1 MRLPELRRLIYILV
15 ARRQQP
21 REEKPGEQ
29 VAAKQDR
36 GIPAEPLHQEC
47 RRQERVAFMGSCPY
61 EISDFLGD
69 ESIAIHQGEA
79 VAMNIS
85 AGGMLLFMDQAPPV
99 EHVFL
104 LRVPG
109 SKIVKSPTLVEV
121 CWTRAVPIED
131 YGKRYLVGVKFLSG
145 LSSNPKERVVE
156 QRA

>member
-1 MRLPELRRLIYILV
+1 MESKV
-15 ARRQQP
+15 
-21 REEKPGEQ
+21 G
-29 VAAKQDR
+29 R
-36 GIPAEPLHQEC
+36 GIPAVPVHREC
-47 RRQERVAFMGSCPY
+47 RSQDRIAFMGSCSY

-69 ESIAIHQGEA
+69 ESIAIHEGEA

-109 SKIVKSPTLVEV
+109 SNIVKSPTVVEV
-121 CWTRAVPIED
+121 CWTRAIPIED
-131 YGKRYLVGVKFLSG
+131 YHKRYLVGVKFLSG
-145 LSSNPKERVVE
+145 LSSNPKERVFE

>member
-1 MRLPELRRLIYILV
+1 MEST
-15 ARRQQP
+15 
-21 REEKPGEQ
+21 
-29 VAAKQDR
+29 QDR
-36 GIPAEPLHQEC
+36 RGPGEPLHQER
-47 RRQERVAFMGSCPY
+47 RRQERIAFMGSCPY
-61 EISDFLGD
+61 EISDFRGD

-79 VAMNIS
+79 VSMNIS

-99 EHVFL
+99 EQVFL

-109 SKIVKSPTLVEV
+109 SNIVKSPSLVEV

>member
-1 MRLPELRRLIYILV
+1 MRLPDLRRLIYILV

-21 REEKPGEQ
+21 REEKRGEQ
-29 VAAKQDR
+29 VESKVGR
-36 GIPAEPLHQEC
+36 GIPAVPVHREC
-47 RRQERVAFMGSCPY
+47 RSQERISFMESCPY
-61 EISDFLGD
+61 EISDLLGD

-79 VAMNIS
+79 VSMNIS

-99 EHVFL
+99 EQVFL

-109 SKIVKSPTLVEV
+109 SNIVKSPTLVEV

>member
-1 MRLPELRRLIYILV
+1 MESAQERRI
-15 ARRQQP
+15 
-21 REEKPGEQ
+21 PG
-29 VAAKQDR
+29 V
-36 GIPAEPLHQEC
+36 PLHQEC
-47 RRQERVAFMGSCPY
+47 RSQERIAFMGSCSY

-69 ESIAIHQGEA
+69 ESIAIHEGEA

-121 CWTRAVPIED
+121 CWTRAIPIED
-131 YGKRYLVGVKFLSG
+131 YDKRYLVGVKFLSG
-145 LSSNPKERVVE
+145 LSSNPKERVFE